1 MQWTSFKEYAEDSC
15 DYGEAM
21 IAASD
26 WHSGQWS
33 ALYMLSCNQWQY
45 WNASDIRAMI
55 VEYEEEEETKDY
67 ARTMEIALALFIA
80 DYGDDE
86 V

>member
-1 MQWTSFKEYAEDSC
+1 MSPPPTHGAKSGNGS
-15 DYGEAM
+15 
-21 IAASD
+21 
-26 WHSGQWS
+26 HSRTTKDICEKAG
-33 ALYMLSCNQWQY
+33 QY

-67 ARTMEIALALFIA
+67 ARTMETALALFIA

>member
-1 MQWTSFKEYAEDSC
+1 MKTEF
-15 DYGEAM
+15 
-21 IAASD
+21 
-26 WHSGQWS
+26 
-33 ALYMLSCNQWQY
+33 
-45 WNASDIRAMI
+45 DIRAMI

-86 V
+86 A